1 MIPINPLVTDRAKPI
16 LDALPLSTADKS
28 ALWDCFY
35 DAPDAETLARTL
47 SRLPAQIVEPLVN
60 AKRLATQ
67 TTAAVPAEHTKAIA
81 PVLKAAEHLSKIAP
95 DTLDLAENHPHVLR
109 HLTQTVLDS
118 RAPEETK

>member
-1 MIPINPLVTDRAKPI
+1 MIPISPFVTDSAKPI
-16 LDALPLSTADKS
+16 LEALPLSTADKS

-67 TTAAVPAEHTKAIA
+67 TTAAVPAEHAKAIA
-81 PVLKAAEHLSKIAP
+81 PVLAAIEHLSKVAP

-109 HLTQTVLDS
+109 HFTQAVVDS
-118 RAPEETK
+118 KAAEETK